1 MKVLDLACQ
10 HGHGFEGWFGS
21 EDDFQSQLAR
31 GLVQCPICD
40 DAKITKKLS
49 APRLNISGAKRPEGD
64 AGGGEGTTDPSAM
77 GATSKGSA
85 AHAEQDA
92 TKNIALR
99 AEDTPPTGLKGLENT
114 ATAANSEHPL
124 HALMRNPEFQAAY
137 MEMAKEVLAKTDDV
151 GNDFAREAR
160 KIHYGK
166 DKDKQRDKNTQRG
179 IRGQASHG
187 ETMELLDEGIDIMP
201 LPLPSALKNTLQ

>member
-10 HGHGFEGWFGS
+10 HGHSFEGWFGS

-40 DAKITKKLS
+40 DSKITKKLS
-49 APRLNISGAKRPEGD
+49 APRLNLSGAKEAASINAKPE
-64 AGGGEGTTDPSAM
+64 S
-77 GATSKGSA
+77 S
-85 AHAEQDA
+85 AEQDA
-92 TKNIALR
+92 THSIALHADSMPATSQKGSEKTVQP
-99 AEDTPPTGLKGLENT
+99 AEAEN
-114 ATAANSEHPL
+114 PL

-137 MEMAKEVLAKTDDV
+137 MQMAKEVLAKTDDV

-166 DKDKQRDKNTQRG
+166 ERDKNKQRGNRG
-179 IRGQASHG
+179 IRGQASQE
-187 ETMELLDEGIDIMP
+187 ETMELLDEGIEVMP
-201 LPLPSALKNTLQ
+201 LPLPRALKGTLQ

>member
-10 HGHGFEGWFGS
+10 HGHSFEGWFGS
-21 EDDFQSQLAR
+21 EDDFQNQLAR

-40 DAKITKKLS
+40 DAVITKKLS
-49 APRLNISGAKRPEGD
+49 APRLNIRGVKRP
-64 AGGGEGTTDPSAM
+64 GGNAAEGEGASEATSV
-77 GATSKGSA
+77 GVTSKGSA
-85 AHAEQDA
+85 ERAEQGA
-92 TKNIALR
+92 TKEIALG
-99 AEDTPPTGLKGLENT
+99 AVDTPATSLKGLENT
-114 ATAANSEHPL
+114 AAVENSPHYL

-137 MEMAKEVLAKTDDV
+137 MAMAKEVLAKTDDV

-166 DKDKQRDKNTQRG
+166 ERDKNKQRGSRG
-179 IRGQASHG
+179 IRGQATHD
-187 ETMELLDEGIDIMP
+187 ETMALLDEGIDVMP